1 MKVMKKSNGLF
12 FVAFMALMAL
22 VLAAGCSD
30 YAISILHSPAAG
42 PLQVTVEPR
51 DSSNPPAATHA
62 HAVVVSGLSG
72 PELQSLR
79 ASGWKDES
87 WQALFRVSVT
97 GHETTAVLGRYT
109 VTAAAVEFQPRFPFD
124 PGRSYSV
131 RFDPARL
138 PTPRS
143 DKVLEQAIALPAR
156 ALSPT
161 TVVTA
166 IHPTSGTWP
175 ENMLRF
181 YIHFSAPMSAT
192 TSFDYVH
199 LIDEHG
205 EEVTEAFL
213 ALDTDLWDNDYTR
226 CTVFFDPG
234 RVKRGVG
241 PNLKLGRAIR
251 EGRRYTLVVDAAWP
265 DANRQPLKSAFRHE
279 IRGGPPIEKALSV
292 KDWRVTAPATGSR
305 DAVTVTFPWA
315 LDRALLARAVGVTLP
330 DGRAVD
336 GDIVVGA
343 SETSWT
349 FRPRTPWQTGE
360 YRLMVLTLLEDPSG
374 NRVGRAFEI
383 KAFEQG
389 DRAPEAERVNV
400 PFTVK

>member
-1 MKVMKKSNGLF
+1 MKAMGKSNGLF
-12 FVAFMALMAL
+12 FMAFTVFATFIVPAC
-22 VLAAGCSD
+22 GRN
-30 YAISILHSPAAG
+30 SPAAG
-42 PLQVTVEPR
+42 PIRIALEPR
-51 DSSNPPAATHA
+51 ESTSASPASVSP

-79 ASGWKDES
+79 VSGWNDES
-87 WQALFRVSVT
+87 WQALFRVSVA
-97 GHETTAVLGRYT
+97 GHDTTAMLGRYT
-109 VTAAAVEFQPRFPFD
+109 VTPGTVRFEPRFPFD
-124 PGRSYSV
+124 PGRSYAV

-166 IHPTSGTWP
+166 IHPASGTWP

-199 LIDEHG
+199 LIDETG

-213 ALDTDLWDNDYTR
+213 ALDTDLWNSDYTR

-251 EGRRYTLVVDAAWP
+251 EGRRYTLVIDAAWP
-265 DANRQPLKSAFRHE
+265 DANRQPLKSAYRHE
-279 IRGGPPIEKALSV
+279 IRGGPAIERAIWV
-292 KDWRVTAPATGSR
+292 RDWRLTAPAANSR
-305 DAVTVTFPWA
+305 DPVTVTFPWA
-315 LDRALLARAVGVTLP
+315 LDRALLTRAVGVTLP
-330 DGRAVD
+330 DGRAVE
-336 GDIVVGA
+336 GDIAIGA
-343 SETSWT
+343 GETSWA
-349 FRPRTPWQTGE
+349 FRPRAPWQAGD
-360 YRLMVLTLLEDPSG
+360 YRLTVLTLLEDPSG

-383 KAFEQG
+383 KAFERG
-389 DRAPEAERVNV
+389 DRAPEAERANL
-400 PFTVK
+400 PFHVK

>member
-12 FVAFMALMAL
+12 FVAFMVFMAL
-22 VLAAGCSD
+22 S
-30 YAISILHSPAAG
+30 SPACSRNAPAG
-42 PLQVTVEPR
+42 PLQIALETR
-51 DSSNPPAATHA
+51 DSTAASQPGA
-62 HAVVVSGLSG
+62 NVHAVVVSGLSG
-72 PELQSLR
+72 QELQSIR
-79 ASGWKDES
+79 ASGWSDEA
-87 WQALFRVSVT
+87 WQTLLRVSVA
-97 GHETTAVLGRYT
+97 GHDATPVLGRYT
-109 VTAAAVEFQPRFPFD
+109 VTARAVQFEPRFPFD

-166 IHPTSGTWP
+166 VHPASGTWP

-199 LIDEHG
+199 LIDETG

-213 ALDTDLWDNDYTR
+213 ALDTDLWNSDYTR

-315 LDRALLARAVGVTLP
+315 LDRALLARAVGVTFP
-330 DGRAVD
+330 DGRAVE
-336 GDIVVGA
+336 GDSAVGA
-343 SETSWT
+343 GETSWT
-349 FRPRTPWQTGE
+349 FRPRTPWQAGE
-360 YRLMVLTLLEDPSG
+360 YRLLVLTLLEDPSG

-400 PFTVK
+400 PFTVR